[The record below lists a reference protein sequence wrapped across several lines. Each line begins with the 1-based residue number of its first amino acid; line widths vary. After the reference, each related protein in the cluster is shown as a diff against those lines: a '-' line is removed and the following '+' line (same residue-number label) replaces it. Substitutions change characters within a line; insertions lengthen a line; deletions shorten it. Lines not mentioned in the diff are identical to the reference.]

1 MSSKKFVQSHLRRIV
16 FELWA
21 SFLSIL
27 IARRDQLFE
36 SDVIVENV
44 LVFSIDIRIQK
55 WKNRIEG

>member
-1 MSSKKFVQSHLRRIV
+1 MSSKKLVQSHLRRIV

-36 SDVIVENV
+36 SDVIVMNV